1 MGSVYYHLEPVEV
14 ASWSAPLPL
23 GPEELLHG
31 RLDNGLT

>member
-1 MGSVYYHLEPVEV
+1 MGSVYRGLEAVEID
-14 ASWSAPLPL
+14 SWGAPLPL